1 MSLPT
6 AAERPLLRPDD
17 LQELLGLK
25 RSAVYEAMKRGEL
38 PSLRIGRR
46 VYVPTAELRQ
56 LLGLAQ

>member
-6 AAERPLLRPDD
+6 PAERPLMRPEE

-46 VYVPTAELRQ
+46 LYVPTAELRT
-56 LLGLAQ
+56 LLGLS

>member
-1 MSLPT
+1 M
-6 AAERPLLRPDD
+6 RPEE

-46 VYVPTAELRQ
+46 LYVPTAELRT
-56 LLGLAQ
+56 LLGLS